1 MEVLSTVSEIQ
12 ALSLRLQ
19 KEGRSIGFV
28 PTMGYLHEGHLS
40 LIDLIRER
48 SDVLILSIFVNPTQF
63 GLGEDLEKYPRDW
76 ERDLQLCRERKV
88 DYVFAPHADEIYLSD
103 ASTYVSEEGV
113 SSGLCGQARP
123 THFKGV
129 TTICAKLF
137 NLCRP
142 TYLALGQKDAQ
153 QVVVLKRMIRDL
165 HFPIEVV
172 IGPTIR
178 EADGLA
184 LSSRNSYLNE
194 KQRADALL
202 LHRALEAGKRLVD
215 EKGVRSVDRVKAEV
229 MNVLRTGSFIRVNYA
244 EVVDRETMKMEPEIE
259 LGRSMLVVAVWI
271 DTIRL
276 IDNMPL
282 NEHES

>member
-19 KEGRSIGFV
+19 KEGRSIGFL

-142 TYLALGQKDAQ
+142 TCLALGQKDAQ

-184 LSSRNSYLNE
+184 MSSRNAYLNE
-194 KQRADALL
+194 KQREDALL
-202 LHRALEAGKRLVD
+202 LHRALEAGRRLVD

-244 EVVDRETMKMEPEIE
+244 EVVDRETMKMEPGIE

-282 NEHES
+282 DEQAG

>member
-1 MEVLSTVSEIQ
+1 M
-12 ALSLRLQ
+12 
-19 KEGRSIGFV
+19 
-28 PTMGYLHEGHLS
+28 
-40 LIDLIRER
+40 
-48 SDVLILSIFVNPTQF
+48 
-63 GLGEDLEKYPRDW
+63 
-76 ERDLQLCRERKV
+76 
-88 DYVFAPHADEIYLSD
+88 DYVFAPKTDEVYLAD
-103 ASTYVSEEGV
+103 ASTFVSEEGV

-194 KQRADALL
+194 KQRSDALL
-202 LHRALEAGKRLVD
+202 LNQALEAGKRLVD

-229 MNVLRTGSFIRVNYA
+229 MNILRNGSFIRVNYA
-244 EVVDRETMKMEPEIE
+244 EVVDRETMEVEAEIE
-259 LGRSMLVVAVWI
+259 LGRSMLVVAAWV

>member
-28 PTMGYLHEGHLS
+28 PTMGCLHEGHLS

-184 LSSRNSYLNE
+184 MSSRNAYLNE

-202 LHRALEAGKRLVD
+202 LHRALEAGRRLVD

-244 EVVDRETMKMEPEIE
+244 EVVDRETMKMESGIE

-282 NEHES
+282 DEQAG